1 MRAPNTRASTSAMLV
16 VSYRCINNCGDFR
29 CVVNFGLCGE
39 MSREAH
45 SMDIHR
51 NIRFLWVLMLN
62 VQMLMAYQH
71 STRSAGPAAARNDE

>member
-1 MRAPNTRASTSAMLV
+1 MRPTPGPAHPVKLAVN
-16 VSYRCINNCGDFR
+16 YRWTNNYGAFS

-45 SMDIHR
+45 SIDIHR
-51 NIRFLWVLMLN
+51 NIRFLCVLMLN